1 MTELTVGRFEA
12 WVVRRREVHYDAKPR
27 HRWRYSAFEFVA
39 SLLGRDD
46 IWDSRHQ

>member
-12 WVVRRREVHYDAKPR
+12 WVVRRR
-27 HRWRYSAFEFVA
+27 RYSAFEFVA